1 MLSDWVELSKSELE
15 KKGFTVTTSED
26 NSCIS
31 VNLDGDKFVGT
42 ICFWKP
48 NQFEFQF
55 NNCDTGDVAVLDSV
69 ELGSIND
76 ISEYF
81 QGLLIKMGIK

>member
-1 MLSDWVELSKSELE
+1 MLNDWVEISKSELE
-15 KKGFTVTTSED
+15 KKGFRVTMSVDDSCTSVD
-26 NSCIS
+26 
-31 VNLDGDKFVGT
+31 LDGDKFVGT

-55 NNCDTGDVAVLDSV
+55 NNCDSGDVAVLDSIQ
-69 ELGSIND
+69 LGSINE

-81 QGLLIKMGIK
+81 QGLLLKLGIK

>member
-1 MLSDWVELSKSELE
+1 MLNDWVEQSKSELE
-15 KKGFTVTTSED
+15 KKGFTVTMSED
-26 NSCIS
+26 TSCTS
-31 VNLDGDKFVGT
+31 VDLDGDKFVGT

-55 NNCDTGDVAVLDSV
+55 NDCETGDVAILDTI
-69 ELGSIND
+69 ELGSISD

-81 QGLLIKMGIK
+81 QGLLTKLGIK